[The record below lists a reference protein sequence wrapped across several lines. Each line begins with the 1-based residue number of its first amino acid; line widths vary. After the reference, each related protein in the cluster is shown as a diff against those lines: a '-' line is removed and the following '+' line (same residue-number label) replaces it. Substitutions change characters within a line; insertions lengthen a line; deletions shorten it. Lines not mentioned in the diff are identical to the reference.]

1 VSRLKGVLTNFLFGR
16 TYSFAAL
23 LFVVLMIANLATLP
37 QFVSP
42 ANIAGTLAVAAP
54 FVLAAIAS
62 TPSILSGGGGIDI
75 SIGPL
80 LGFGNV
86 LFISVLL
93 PHGLGGP
100 VPVIAIVLVLSA
112 VVGAVNGFLVVV
124 VRLQPI
130 VATLGSY
137 LVLSGLALELMPQP
151 AGQAPSWIIRFN
163 GSFNHVPGALILVAI
178 PVVLWLAIQRT
189 AYYRALIAVGGAE
202 RSAFSAGVNVALVR
216 WLAYV
221 IGGVCAGFAALA
233 LTALVQSGDPTLGP
247 QYTLIAIT
255 AVALG
260 GTSMAGGRGGIAG
273 SILGALSIFLI
284 QNLLSALNISSFWNQ
299 VVYGG
304 ILVVSL
310 VINAQARTLFRRPVS
325 VAVHPVSAEST

>member
-1 VSRLKGVLTNFLFGR
+1 MSRAGALLRSFLLGR
-16 TYSFAAL
+16 AYSFAAV
-23 LFVVLMIANLATLP
+23 LFVALMVANLATIP

-62 TPSILSGGGGIDI
+62 TPSVLSGGGGIDI

-80 LGFGNV
+80 LGFANV
-86 LFISVLL
+86 LFISRLL
-93 PHGLGGP
+93 PNGLGGP
-100 VPVIAIVLVLSA
+100 LPAITIVLALSII
-112 VVGAVNGFLVVV
+112 VGAINGFLVVV

-151 AGQAPSWIIRFN
+151 GGTAPSWIVRFN
-163 GSFNHVPGALILVAI
+163 GSFAHIPGALILIAI
-178 PVVLWLAIQRT
+178 PVVIWLAIQKT

-216 WLAYV
+216 GLAYV
-221 IGGVCAGFAALA
+221 LGGLFAGFAGLA

-260 GTSMAGGRGGIAG
+260 GTSLAGGRGGIAG

-284 QNLLSALNISSFWNQ
+284 QNLLSALNVSSYWNQ

-310 VINAQARTLFRRPVS
+310 VINAQARTLFRRPASLVRGPAR
-325 VAVHPVSAEST
+325 VEPT

>member
-1 VSRLKGVLTNFLFGR
+1 VTEARRLVRSFLLGR
-16 TYSFAAL
+16 TYSFAAV
-23 LFVVLMIANLATLP
+23 LFAALMIANLATIP

-80 LGFGNV
+80 LGFANV
-86 LFISVLL
+86 LFISQLL

-100 VPVIAIVLVLSA
+100 LPAIAIILALSA
-112 VVGAVNGFLVVV
+112 VVGAINGLLVVV

-151 AGQAPSWIIRFN
+151 GGTAPAWIVRFN
-163 GSFNHVPGALILVAI
+163 GTFGHVPGALILVAI
-178 PVVLWLAIQRT
+178 PVALWLAMQRT
-189 AYYRALIAVGGAE
+189 AYYRALIAVGGSE

-216 WLAYV
+216 CLAYV
-221 IGGVCAGFAALA
+221 IGGFFAGFAGLA

-260 GTSMAGGRGGIAG
+260 GTSLAGGRGGIAG

-284 QNLLSALNISSFWNQ
+284 QNLLSALNVSSYWNQ

-310 VINAQARTLFRRPVS
+310 VINAQARTLFKRPLASTAVS
-325 VAVHPVSAEST
+325 VEA